1 MNWSSR
7 SACRACEVAAWP
19 SLGQSGSAHHKK
31 KKGPAASS
39 AGPAGAPQ
47 NKVDQT
53 VVKTAARVVA
63 TSATAVVTASAAG
76 GTVTDHVDLTVH
88 SAPKGMTASSV
99 AALKAELAG
108 LEAALA
114 SLVGS
119 NGSASASLA
128 AQVQASVDAL
138 KVQIRD
144 KRPPGERL
152 EGLRGAI
159 QRGEQRLL
167 TAKQEL
173 AAAVAKV
180 EAEQELLDNRK
191 AEMAALESELL
202 LELSSRT
209 PFRVTTPQAVPPW
222 LCDALAQLASGVS
235 GGQVDQQTLVSSL
248 LQLAEQRTPAS
259 TPECTMED
267 GGGPSMEDGEPSR
280 QPMPPPQWN
289 VAGAAA
295 GRASVP
301 RGRPR
306 SCSRSPH
313 RVTDSSSEDEG
324 GGEWKEARST
334 RRATGR
340 ESIRHYAST
349 PQLGAEGSKPAAT
362 AARR

>member
-1 MNWSSR
+1 MSWGCKSCGCINWSSR

-53 VVKTAARVVA
+53 VVKTAVRVVA

-119 NGSASASLA
+119 NGSASASVA

-138 KVQIRD
+138 RVQIRD

-173 AAAVAKV
+173 AVAVAKM
-180 EAEQELLDNRK
+180 EAEQALREVSAASGMELVIIRPPLVYGPGVKANFAALVRLVRRGWPLPLGAIHNQRSLVSLDNLVDLIMTCLRHPR
-191 AEMAALESELL
+191 AAGEA
-202 LELSSRT
+202 
-209 PFRVTTPQAVPPW
+209 F
-222 LCDALAQLASGVS
+222 
-235 GGQVDQQTLVSSL
+235 LVSDGQDLSTTELVRGLGKALGRVPVLVPVPAML
-248 LQLAEQRTPAS
+248 LRGLAA
-259 TPECTMED
+259 
-267 GGGPSMEDGEPSR
+267 
-280 QPMPPPQWN
+280 
-289 VAGAAA
+289 
-295 GRASVP
+295 
-301 RGRPR
+301 
-306 SCSRSPH
+306 
-313 RVTDSSSEDEG
+313 
-324 GGEWKEARST
+324 
-334 RRATGR
+334 ATGR
-340 ESIRHYAST
+340 SEVVQRLCGNLQVDVTRAR
-349 PQLGAEGSKPAAT
+349 QLLGWSPPVPVAEGL
-362 AARR
+362 RRAVGGAGRP